1 MELNKV
7 YFYTATI
14 LEWNHFLKEHE
25 YKEIILH
32 SLKHLSEKKL
42 IKVYAF
48 VIMPN
53 HIHLIWHLIA
63 MNRKEMP
70 HASLMKYTAYQLLEE
85 KRKEKPELLLDYQV
99 QSKNRIH

>member
-1 MELNKV
+1 
-7 YFYTATI
+7 
-14 LEWNHFLKEHE
+14 
-25 YKEIILH
+25 
-32 SLKHLSEKKL
+32 
-42 IKVYAF
+42 
-48 VIMPN
+48 MPN
-53 HIHLIWHLIA
+53 HIYLIWHLIA